1 MPAFAKATARQADRI
16 SAALL
21 FLFAVFVI
29 FEARALP
36 YWTANAPGPG
46 FVPFWLGVLLAC
58 ASVSM
63 FMRRI
68 RGGGAQA
75 SPYIAESQ
83 VLPDRATTIR
93 VVTVVGLTAA
103 AAGFTL
109 VVGLVLASGMF
120 MGATVAY
127 LRPGHRRANVV
138 ATVLTPIVVWL
149 LFVRWLAVPLPVGLF
164 GF

>member
-1 MPAFAKATARQADRI
+1 MTPASAKADRV

-21 FLFAVFVI
+21 FLFAVFVM
-29 FEARALP
+29 FAARALP

-58 ASVSM
+58 ASVWM
-63 FMRRI
+63 FMRTI
-68 RGGGAQA
+68 RVGGAEA
-75 SPYIAESQ
+75 SPYVAESQ

-103 AAGFTL
+103 AAGLTL

-120 MGATVAY
+120 MGATLAY
-127 LRPGHRRANVV
+127 LRPGHGRANVV
-138 ATVLTPIVVWL
+138 ATLLTPFVVWL
-149 LFVRWLAVPLPVGLF
+149 LFVRWLGVPLPAGLVGF
-164 GF
+164 